1 MPFTGEHKI
10 MEHIRLQRTAEGYE
24 PNMKHVIHGLD
35 ADLIMLA
42 LGALAALEHSSCGFT
57 CSSRAVGA
65 LLTYVSDTNAELA
78 SLRACRVWLLTA
90 RSSLADG
97 PELTHSIPSLA
108 ATHEPHFCILREV
121 VLDRKAQDK
130 QMEQIARGFDVG
142 PPKMQFCQIWT
153 LREYLHKVGIR

>member
-1 MPFTGEHKI
+1 MAT
-10 MEHIRLQRTAEGYE
+10 
-24 PNMKHVIHGLD
+24 
-35 ADLIMLA
+35 
-42 LGALAALEHSSCGFT
+42 
-57 CSSRAVGA
+57 
-65 LLTYVSDTNAELA
+65 
-78 SLRACRVWLLTA
+78 
-90 RSSLADG
+90 DG

-130 QMEQIARGFDVG
+130 QKEQIARGFDVG